1 LDILN
6 TIDPYHEI
14 YKKHNNGSIKEKLTS
29 ETPIILIS
37 FTAVPLDRYSFLET
51 LALKHLLRLPLPI
64 QLLQL

>member
-37 FTAVPLDRYSFLET
+37 FIAVPPRSIFILFLET
-51 LALKHLLRLPLPI
+51 IFFVTNFFNPFSI
-64 QLLQL
+64 

>member
-14 YKKHNNGSIKEKLTS
+14 YKKHNNGSKKEKLTS

-37 FTAVPLDRYSFLET
+37 FTAVPPRSIIILFLET
-51 LALKHLLRLPLPI
+51 IFFFILNLFKI
-64 QLLQL
+64 KNKN

>member
-37 FTAVPLDRYSFLET
+37 FTVVPPRSIFILFLET
-51 LALKHLLRLPLPI
+51 IFFFILNLFKI
-64 QLLQL
+64 KNKN

>member
-14 YKKHNNGSIKEKLTS
+14 YKKHNNESIKEKLTS

-37 FTAVPLDRYSFLET
+37 FTVVPPRSIFILFLET
-51 LALKHLLRLPLPI
+51 IFFFILNLFKI
-64 QLLQL
+64 KNKN

>member
-37 FTAVPLDRYSFLET
+37 FTAVTPRSIFILFLET
-51 LALKHLLRLPLPI
+51 IFFFMLNLFKI
-64 QLLQL
+64 KNKN